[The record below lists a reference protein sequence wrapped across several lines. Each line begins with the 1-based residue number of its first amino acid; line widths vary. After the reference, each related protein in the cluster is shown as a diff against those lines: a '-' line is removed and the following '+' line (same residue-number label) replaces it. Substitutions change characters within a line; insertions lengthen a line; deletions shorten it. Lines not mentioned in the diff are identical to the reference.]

1 MYGYDRVRWPKTQRK
16 DQCIGGL
23 VETRTENGLGDKI
36 C

>member
-1 MYGYDRVRWPKTQRK
+1 MYGYDGVRWPKTQRK
-16 DQCIGGL
+16 DQCIRAL